1 MLIVINLHL
10 IQKELYFLIMH
21 IYELIFKQTKNY
33 IFF

>member
-1 MLIVINLHL
+1 MTLYFGVNY
-10 IQKELYFLIMH
+10 YFLIMH